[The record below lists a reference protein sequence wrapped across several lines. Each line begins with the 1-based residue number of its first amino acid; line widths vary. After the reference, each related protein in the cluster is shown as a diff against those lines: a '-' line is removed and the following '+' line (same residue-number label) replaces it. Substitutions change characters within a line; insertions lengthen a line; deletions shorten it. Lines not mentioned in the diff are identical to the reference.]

1 MTLTFITPLIAMWV
15 LLNNVVTELAL
26 RASVWFTVNLPVLI
40 PVHPAILPMAACVPV
55 NGDLVKG
62 GGLGSV
68 LTRLAG
74 ALGGL
79 LEPLAILFTVLA
91 AVAAIA
97 LSVTDKAAKWY
108 KILLVPFSVL
118 IGLAFL
124 IFAATALWKIFQ
136 NLC

>member
-1 MTLTFITPLIAMWV
+1 MNVILSMIYTTVIHVWMSLLPQITP
-15 LLNNVVTELAL
+15 T
-26 RASVWFTVNLPVLI
+26 PVL
-40 PVHPAILPMAACVPV
+40 LPMAACVPV
-55 NGDLVKG
+55 NDDLTKS

-68 LTRLAG
+68 LNRLAG
-74 ALGGL
+74 ALGGT

-124 IFAATALWKIFQ
+124 IFAATAIWKIFQ